1 MEAATVA
8 LWAFADPQCDEL
20 HGTQTSVA
28 TAKIRSSIR
37 SRSRAC
43 YVDGLL
49 IMTTVFWVYNKYVD
63 DADYVGF
70 YPRPS

>member
-28 TAKIRSSIR
+28 TAKFGVRSDLDLGR
-37 SRSRAC
+37 
-43 YVDGLL
+43 VML
-49 IMTTVFWVYNKYVD
+49 TVF
-63 DADYVGF
+63 
-70 YPRPS
+70 